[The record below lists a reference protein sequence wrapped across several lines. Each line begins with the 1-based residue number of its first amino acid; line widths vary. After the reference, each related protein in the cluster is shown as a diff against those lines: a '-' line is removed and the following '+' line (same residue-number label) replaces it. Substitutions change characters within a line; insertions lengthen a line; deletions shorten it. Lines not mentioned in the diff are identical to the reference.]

1 MHVRIAWE
9 IYNHQ
14 QKQKG
19 DKKPGDNPG
28 LVPSTSSVTASGGS
42 TGSGPATAAPSSL
55 SSKTPTSL
63 PLTKSS
69 IAPPSSAG
77 SSPSLSGGATSALP
91 PPPLPHVG
99 QKRPA
104 SGAPPIDFM
113 HKRAATDSAV
123 AAEHLLRNQ
132 MLSAMARPPGPHHF
146 DPLSNPLLQRPP
158 YLPPFGQSPLR
169 KFFFPL
175 IKILDLA
182 QLPCSEPAMT
192 YMFPIYIKILFVI
205 PIGS

>member
-28 LVPSTSSVTASGGS
+28 LVPSTSSLTSSSASTA
-42 TGSGPATAAPSSL
+42 SSL
-55 SSKTPTSL
+55 SSKTSTTL

-69 IAPPSSAG
+69 NTTTPAVSTGPSPGLSNAG
-77 SSPSLSGGATSALP
+77 PAIPQA
-91 PPPLPHVG
+91 G

-113 HKRAATDSAV
+113 HKRPATENAAAAAAT
-123 AAEHLLRNQ
+123 EQLLRNQ
-132 MLSAMARPPGPHHF
+132 LFAPPRPPGPNPL
-146 DPLSNPLLQRPP
+146 DPLSNPLLPRPP
-158 YLPPFGQSPLR
+158 YLPPFGPSPLR
-169 KFFFPL
+169 KCTIDFLCLSWHRF
-175 IKILDLA
+175 DG
-182 QLPCSEPAMT
+182 T
-192 YMFPIYIKILFVI
+192 YQF
-205 PIGS
+205 

>member
-28 LVPSTSSVTASGGS
+28 LVPSTSSVTAGGS
-42 TGSGPATAAPSSL
+42 SAKSSSL
-55 SSKTPTSL
+55 SSKTPTL

-69 IAPPSSAG
+69 IASPSNVG
-77 SSPSLSGGATSALP
+77 TSPSLSMSSGGATSALP
-91 PPPLPHVG
+91 SQVG

-113 HKRAATDSAV
+113 HKRPATDSSM
-123 AAEHLLRNQ
+123 ENLLRNQ
-132 MLSAMARPPGPHHF
+132 LFAAPRPPGPNPM
-146 DPLSNPLLQRPP
+146 DPLSNPLLPRPP
-158 YLPPFGQSPLR
+158 YMPPFGSSPLR
-169 KFFFPL
+169 KLNIHGF
-175 IKILDLA
+175 IH
-182 QLPCSEPAMT
+182 
-192 YMFPIYIKILFVI
+192 
-205 PIGS
+205 

>member
-28 LVPSTSSVTASGGS
+28 LVPSTSSLTSSSASTA
-42 TGSGPATAAPSSL
+42 SSL
-55 SSKTPTSL
+55 SSKTSTTL

-69 IAPPSSAG
+69 NTTTPAVSTGPSPGLSNAG
-77 SSPSLSGGATSALP
+77 GSGPAIPQA
-91 PPPLPHVG
+91 G

-113 HKRAATDSAV
+113 HKRPATENAAAAAAT
-123 AAEHLLRNQ
+123 EQLLRNQ
-132 MLSAMARPPGPHHF
+132 LFAPPRPPGPNPL
-146 DPLSNPLLQRPP
+146 DPLSNPLLPRPP
-158 YLPPFGQSPLR
+158 YLPPFGPSPLR
-169 KFFFPL
+169 KCTIVFCALVGISSMEAINFE
-175 IKILDLA
+175 K
-182 QLPCSEPAMT
+182 
-192 YMFPIYIKILFVI
+192 
-205 PIGS
+205 